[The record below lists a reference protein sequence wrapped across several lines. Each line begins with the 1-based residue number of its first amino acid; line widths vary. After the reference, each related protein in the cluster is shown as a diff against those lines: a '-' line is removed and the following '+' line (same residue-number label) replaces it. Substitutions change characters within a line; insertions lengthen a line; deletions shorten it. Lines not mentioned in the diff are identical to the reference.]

1 MRRGDAADAAVAW
14 VTRMNRLRDGGQ
26 KRHVAACG
34 CGVDAGVPFDNQTRG
49 RIGLGERRQDRAGA
63 GGKRLQVGACV
74 GRVEPI
80 DHRIEGRQISQR
92 FGRAFNAFAL
102 RCASVARDVSRPPS
116 LWPGARQA
124 IPAKGLR
131 ADDGPDLVSIDV
143 EVAGLDPARHIG
155 DATLY
160 TAVDTEDQAVA
171 GGVDRADLGVL
182 RPCIA
187 QR

>member
-1 MRRGDAADAAVAW
+1 
-14 VTRMNRLRDGGQ
+14 
-26 KRHVAACG
+26 
-34 CGVDAGVPFDNQTRG
+34 
-49 RIGLGERRQDRAGA
+49 
-63 GGKRLQVGACV
+63 
-74 GRVEPI
+74 
-80 DHRIEGRQISQR
+80 
-92 FGRAFNAFAL
+92 
-102 RCASVARDVSRPPS
+102 
-116 LWPGARQA
+116 
-124 IPAKGLR
+124 LR